1 MRPQTKLPK
10 LTLWICLGGFLLC
23 GLLLQ
28 SAWGQVQLSPAELTI
43 KEGYKGSYSVG
54 LTAEPS
60 GSVAYDINV
69 TNSDVTTNPTTV
81 TFTPENWDE
90 SQTVTV
96 NVAKDPDHKDDSAT
110 ITHSIRQTSEARKA
124 STRQAFF
131 AQTGSSNVRVFI
143 TDQDLNPEVLITPT
157 SFTIWEGGSQT
168 YTASLVAGPVPDPT
182 SLVIVSAS
190 SSGNGVSVSPASYIF
205 SSTGVS
211 KTFTISTS
219 EDSNTSDTS
228 ATISHSAWSQD
239 PNWNFTPDS
248 VSVTVWDDDQTAGIT
263 PSPPTTVSL
272 DEGTSK
278 TYWSPRLTGRPTSNV
293 TISTSRS
300 GSGDV
305 DATSSQTFT
314 PTNYSTS
321 QHFIVSA
328 EEDSDEVDD
337 SATISHSVSSSDSSY
352 NGYSLQ
358 STGVSVIDN
367 DERVDPPDVTLTVN
381 PSSVTE
387 GGSSTLTVSVP
398 SSVSGNLSV
407 SISVT
412 GGTASTSD
420 YSAPS
425 SITILNGNSLATGT
439 FRATDDSDDE
449 NNETVTLQASAS
461 NYDSSSEQTI
471 TIVDNDTADPPDV
484 TLSVN
489 PSSVTEGGSST
500 LTVSVPSS
508 VSGNLSVSISV
519 TGGTASTSDYSAPSS
534 ITILNGNSLATGTF
548 RATDD
553 SDDENNETVT
563 LQASAS
569 NYDSSSEQTITIV
582 DNDTADP
589 PDVTL
594 SVNPSSV
601 TEGGSS
607 TLAVSVPSSVSSNLS
622 VSISVTG
629 GTASTSDYSA
639 PSSITIL
646 NGNSLATGTFRAT
659 DDSDDE
665 NNETVTLQASA
676 SNYDSSSEQTI
687 TIVDNDTDSDPP
699 TIDSFTASRTDT
711 CGGTLTLTWTTSDA
725 DTVTLNGS
733 AVNADGNQQVS
744 PTTTTSYTLVASA
757 TGHDDDTETI
767 NVTVHSQVVIN
778 TYTTTSATIKVN
790 ESVTLTWTTSHADTV
805 TLNGSAV
812 NADGNQQVSPTTTT
826 SYTLVA
832 ANPGC
837 TASDTI
843 TITFWRAPGA
853 DIDADDTTIDEGDCT
868 DLTWTTSNANSA
880 SINRNIGDVSLNNS
894 TGYQVCPAT
903 SRSYTLTASNPE
915 YTGSSAATDSV
926 WITVT
931 PHVPPDPLIT
941 LSATSPVTEGS
952 DSTLTATVPSNV
964 SGDLTINIDVTGGS
978 ASSDDY
984 TAPASITIP
993 NGNNEATGTL
1003 DVTDDSRS
1011 EPDET
1016 IDLQAT
1022 ASGYQNGS
1030 ATITVTDDDQAG
1042 VQVTPTNLT
1051 IDEGGSESYQVV
1063 LTSEPSDPV
1072 TITLTHSGSSDVS
1085 TPTTSLSFQPT
1096 TWDDAQTVTLQAAE
1110 DDDAK
1115 VDQASYSHSAA
1126 SDDGD
1131 YDGIAVAAVSVTV
1144 TENDTAGVQ
1153 ISETAL
1159 TVPEGDSRTY
1169 TVVLTSLPSDSVTI
1183 SIAHAGDADISV
1195 DDDELVFTTADWDQ
1209 LQTVTVSA
1217 AHDDD
1222 ARVDTASFSHTAAS
1236 LDPDYDG
1243 AAIATLTVSV
1253 ETTEDETAGV
1263 QVTPTNL
1270 TIDEGG
1276 SESYQVVLTSEPSDP
1291 VTITLTHSGSGD
1303 VSTTTTSLSFQPTT
1317 WDDAQTVTLQAAED
1331 DDAKVDQASYA
1342 HSAASDDGDYDG
1354 IAVAAVSVT
1363 VTENDTAGVQISET
1377 ALTVPEGDSRTYTV
1391 VLTSLPS
1398 DSVTVSIAHA
1408 GDADI
1413 SVDDDELVFTTADW
1427 DQLQTVTVS
1436 AAHDDDA
1443 RVDTASFSHTA
1454 ASLDPDYD
1462 GAAIATLTVSVET
1475 TEDETAGVQVTPTN
1489 LTIDEGGSESYQVVL
1504 TSEPSNPVTITL
1516 THSGSGDVSTTT
1528 TSLTFQ
1534 PTTWKDAQTVT
1545 LQAAEDDDAKV
1556 DQASYA
1562 HSAASDDGDYDG
1574 IAVAAVSVTV
1584 TENDTAGVRISE
1596 TALTVPEGDS
1606 RTYTVVLTSLPSDS
1620 VTVSIAHAGDADIS
1634 VDDDEL
1640 VFTTADWDQLQTVT
1654 VSAAHD
1660 DDARV
1665 DTASFSHTAAS
1676 LDPDY
1681 DGAAIATLTVS
1692 VETTEDETAGVQ
1704 VTPTNLTIDEGG
1716 SESYQ
1721 VVLTSEPSDPVT
1733 ITLTHS
1739 GSGDVSTTT
1748 TSLTFNATTWK
1759 DAQTVT
1765 LQAAEDDDAKVD
1777 QASYAHSAASDDDDY
1792 DGIAVAAV
1800 SVTVIEND
1808 TAGVQISETAL
1819 TVPEGDSRTY
1829 TVVLTS
1835 LPSDSVTV
1843 SIAHAG
1849 DADISVDDDELV
1861 FTTTDWDQL
1870 QPVTVSAAHD
1880 DDARVDM
1887 ATFSHTAASLDPD
1900 YDGAAITTLTVSVE
1914 TTEDETA
1921 GVQVTPTNLTI
1932 DEGGSDSYQVVLTS
1946 EPSDPVTIT
1955 LTHSGSGDVSTTTT
1969 SLTFNATTWKDSQT
1983 VTLQAWKD
1991 HNAKVDRASYSHSAA
2006 SDDGDYDGI
2015 AVAAVS
2021 VTVTENDTA
2030 GVQISETALT
2040 VPEGDSRTYTVVLTS
2055 LPSHSVTASIAHA
2068 GDADIS
2074 VDDDELVFTTA
2085 DWDQGQTVTV
2095 SAAHDDDARVDMASF
2110 SHTAQSPDRQY
2121 DGIQIASVSATTI
2134 DDDQPAVSIQPQTL
2148 SLIEGTTKPFTVRL
2162 DTQPSHNV
2170 TISWTAAHS
2179 IVEPASGPLTFTT
2192 ANWDG
2197 AQSVSLFAKHDDD
2210 ADPDKTFLTFSAASQ
2225 DAHYQGLSIRRL
2237 PVRIQEDDEAGVRIT
2252 PIELTVPE
2260 GKTHQYAVVLTSQPA
2275 APVKVALSASGD
2287 PDVTTDTSLLTF
2299 DPAKWDDSQLVTIQ
2313 AAQDPDAINDQA
2325 TISHAVSSTDVS
2337 YDRIDADAVS
2347 VVVLEDDEAGVRITP
2362 FEMTI
2367 PEGKTHQYAV
2377 VLTSKPA
2384 APVKVALSASGD
2396 PDVTTDT
2403 NLLTFDPAK
2412 WDDSQLVTV
2421 QAAQDPDAI
2430 NDQAT
2435 ISHAV
2440 SSADASYDRIHADA
2454 VSVVVLEDDEA
2465 GVRITP
2471 FEMTIPEGKT
2481 HQYAVVLTSKPSAA
2495 VTVGLSLTG
2504 DPDVTTDTS
2513 LLTFDPAKWD
2523 DSQLVT
2529 IQAAQD
2535 PDAINDQA
2543 TISHAVSS
2551 ADASYDRIHADA
2563 VSVVVLEDDEAGV
2576 RITPFEMTIPEGKT
2590 NQYAVVLTSKPSA
2603 AVTVGLS
2610 LTGDPDVTTDTS
2622 LLTFD
2627 PAKWDDSQ
2635 LVTIQAAQDPDA
2647 LDDQATISHAVSSTD
2662 ASYDRIHAD
2671 AVSVVILDDDEAG
2684 VRITPVKLTIPEGK
2698 TNQYA
2703 VVLTSKPSGAVTVG
2717 LSLTGDPDVTTDTSL
2732 LTFDPAKWDDS
2743 QLVTVQTAQDPDAGN
2758 DRCVIRHATI
2768 SADPSYQAL
2777 EVGSVTVLG
2786 VDDEQA
2792 GVTIQPNPH
2801 LTMAEGATNNYT
2813 VVLDTQPFN
2822 PVTVFIALNN
2832 PEVTASV
2839 AQLAFEPSE
2848 WDQPQAVTV
2857 SAARDPDTVDD
2868 QAIARHTSK
2877 SNDGDY
2883 HQIAVPDLQ
2892 ITVTDTTADQVAQT
2906 LKPLFGVLGRT
2917 IAQSAQDSILARMKR
2932 TERIQQIRD
2941 NQGWWAAAYETQT
2954 FQPLP
2959 DHLTPPD
2966 RRTQVSDP
2974 RRRQVSFYEPL
2985 SLNDNSWNPVFWG
2998 QGDLQH
3004 FNGDLVAVS
3013 YRGALSAAHAGI
3025 DFSPTKSLLTGL
3037 GFQRSWGHLDY
3048 TDERGEGRLTA
3059 GINTFHPYLQWKP
3072 TPDLALWSIGGFGRG
3087 TVQAVEPNFRDDL
3100 PVEFSMVSAGFDQ
3113 RLLNWA
3119 RTRFSLRGDAFTVSL
3134 TSAPSHQ
3141 LGQIQGRAHRGRLML
3156 AGDRTHQAG
3165 QHKFLSIGIEVGSRF
3180 DGGDADRGA
3189 GLEAGFNLG
3198 LLDTA
3203 TGMEASL
3210 LGRGLILHGAGYRDW
3225 GIGFQAAYDPG
3236 AKKHGF
3242 RLALTSTLGQDG
3254 QGRTRLWDQS
3264 HLLLRPSQL
3273 SPGRSQGRTVGE
3285 AAYALQVFRRKALLT
3300 PYSRL
3305 RSAYGGREVAWG
3317 SAYDLVPDRGS
3328 RRPLKVELEAVRR
3341 SNPALGS
3348 KLGVALRMLIPF

>member
-10 LTLWICLGGFLLC
+10 LTLWICFGGVLLC

-69 TNSDVTTNPTTV
+69 TNSHVTTKPTTV
-81 TFTPENWDE
+81 TFTPETWDE

-143 TDQDLNPEVLITPT
+143 TYQHLTPEVQITPT
-157 SFTIWEGGSQT
+157 SFTILEGGSKT
-168 YTASLVAGPVPDPT
+168 YMATLVAGAAADPT

-190 SSGNGVSVSPASYIF
+190 SSGNGVSVSPASYTF

-228 ATISHSAWSQD
+228 ATISHSAWSDD

-263 PSPPTTVSL
+263 PDPPTTVSL

-300 GSGDV
+300 GSADV
-305 DATSSQTFT
+305 TPTPSRTFTSS
-314 PTNYSTS
+314 NYSTS
-321 QHFIVSA
+321 KHFIVNA
-328 EEDSDEVDD
+328 KEDSDEVDD

-367 DERVDPPDVTLTVN
+367 DEPVDPPDVTLTVN

-387 GGSSTLTVSVP
+387 GGSSTLTVSVSP
-398 SSVSGNLSV
+398 SVSGNLSV

-425 SITILNGNSLATGT
+425 SITILNGNSSATGT

-484 TLSVN
+484 TLTVN

-500 LTVSVPSS
+500 LT
-508 VSGNLSVSISV
+508 
-519 TGGTASTSDYSAPSS
+519 
-534 ITILNGNSLATGTF
+534 
-548 RATDD
+548 
-553 SDDENNETVT
+553 
-563 LQASAS
+563 
-569 NYDSSSEQTITIV
+569 
-582 DNDTADP
+582 
-589 PDVTL
+589 
-594 SVNPSSV
+594 
-601 TEGGSS
+601 
-607 TLAVSVPSSVSSNLS
+607 VSVPSSVSSNLS

-646 NGNSLATGTFRAT
+646 NGNSSATGTFRAT

-676 SNYDSSSEQTI
+676 SNYDPSSEQTI

-699 TIDSFTASRTDT
+699 TIDSFTPSRTDT

-744 PTTTTSYTLVASA
+744 PTSTTSYTLVASA

-805 TLNGSAV
+805 TLNGGAV
-812 NADGNQQVSPTTTT
+812 NADGNQQVSPTSTT

-832 ANPGC
+832 VNPGC

-894 TGYQVCPAT
+894 TGYQVCPAS

-964 SGDLTINIDVTGGS
+964 SGDLSINIDVTGGS

-1003 DVTDDSRS
+1003 KVTDDSRS

-1072 TITLTHSGSSDVS
+1072 TITLTHSGSGDVS
-1085 TPTTSLSFQPT
+1085 TPTTSLTFQPT

-1169 TVVLTSLPSDSVTI
+1169 TVVLTSLPSDSVTV

-1276 SESYQVVLTSEPSDP
+1276 SESYQVVLTSEPSNP

-1303 VSTTTTSLSFQPTT
+1303 VSTPTTSLTFQPTT

-1504 TSEPSNPVTITL
+1504 TSEPSDPVTITL
-1516 THSGSGDVSTTT
+1516 THSGSGDVSTPT

-1534 PTTWKDAQTVT
+1534 PTTWDDAQTVT

-1556 DQASYA
+1556 DQASYS

-1584 TENDTAGVRISE
+1584 TENDTAGVQISE

-1606 RTYTVVLTSLPSDS
+1606 RTYTVVLTSLPSHS
-1620 VTVSIAHAGDADIS
+1620 VTISIAHAGDADIS

-1640 VFTTADWDQLQTVT
+1640 VFTTTDWDQVQTVT

-1716 SESYQ
+1716 SDSYQ

-1739 GSGDVSTTT
+1739 GSGDVSTPT
-1748 TSLTFNATTWK
+1748 TSLTFQPTTWD

-1777 QASYAHSAASDDDDY
+1777 QASYSHSAASDDGDY

-1800 SVTVIEND
+1800 SVTVTEND
-1808 TAGVQISETAL
+1808 TAGVQINETAL

-1849 DADISVDDDELV
+1849 DGDISVDDDELV
-1861 FTTTDWDQL
+1861 FTTTDWDQG
-1870 QPVTVSAAHD
+1870 QTVTVSAAHD

-1914 TTEDETA
+1914 TTEDKTA

-1969 SLTFNATTWKDSQT
+1969 SLSFDATTWKDAQT
-1983 VTLQAWKD
+1983 VTLQARED
-1991 HNAKVDRASYSHSAA
+1991 DNAKVDRASYSHSAA
-2006 SDDGDYDGI
+2006 SDDDDYDGI

-2021 VTVTENDTA
+2021 VTVTEDDTA
-2030 GVQISETALT
+2030 GVQISHTALT

-2055 LPSHSVTASIAHA
+2055 LPSHSVTISIAHA

-2074 VDDDELVFTTA
+2074 VDDDELVFTTT

-2095 SAAHDDDARVDMASF
+2095 SAAHDDDARVDTATF

-2197 AQSVSLFAKHDDD
+2197 PQAVPLFAKHDDD
-2210 ADPDKTFLTFSAASQ
+2210 ADPDNTFLTFSAASQ

-2237 PVRIQEDDEAGVRIT
+2237 PVRIQDDDEAGVRIT

-2260 GKTHQYAVVLTSQPA
+2260 GKTEQYAVVLTSQ
-2275 APVKVALSASGD
+2275 
-2287 PDVTTDTSLLTF
+2287 
-2299 DPAKWDDSQLVTIQ
+2299 
-2313 AAQDPDAINDQA
+2313 
-2325 TISHAVSSTDVS
+2325 
-2337 YDRIDADAVS
+2337 
-2347 VVVLEDDEAGVRITP
+2347 
-2362 FEMTI
+2362 
-2367 PEGKTHQYAV
+2367 
-2377 VLTSKPA
+2377 
-2384 APVKVALSASGD
+2384 
-2396 PDVTTDT
+2396 
-2403 NLLTFDPAK
+2403 
-2412 WDDSQLVTV
+2412 
-2421 QAAQDPDAI
+2421 
-2430 NDQAT
+2430 
-2435 ISHAV
+2435 
-2440 SSADASYDRIHADA
+2440 
-2454 VSVVVLEDDEA
+2454 
-2465 GVRITP
+2465 
-2471 FEMTIPEGKT
+2471 
-2481 HQYAVVLTSKPSAA
+2481 PSAA

-2513 LLTFDPAKWD
+2513 LLTFP
-2523 DSQLVT
+2523 
-2529 IQAAQD
+2529 
-2535 PDAINDQA
+2535 
-2543 TISHAVSS
+2543 
-2551 ADASYDRIHADA
+2551 
-2563 VSVVVLEDDEAGV
+2563 
-2576 RITPFEMTIPEGKT
+2576 
-2590 NQYAVVLTSKPSA
+2590 
-2603 AVTVGLS
+2603 
-2610 LTGDPDVTTDTS
+2610 
-2622 LLTFD
+2622 

-2684 VRITPVKLTIPEGK
+2684 VRITPIELTVPEGK
-2698 TNQYA
+2698 TEQYA
-2703 VVLTSKPSGAVTVG
+2703 VVLTSQPSAAVTVG

-2732 LTFDPAKWDDS
+2732 LTFPPAKWDDSQLVTLQAAQDPDALDDQATISHAVSSTDASYDRIHADAVSVVILDDDEAGVRITPVEMTIPEGKTNQYAVVLTSQPSAAVTVGLSLTGDPDVTTDTSLLTFAPAKWDDS
-2743 QLVTVQTAQDPDAGN
+2743 QLVTVQAAQDPDAGN
-2758 DRCVIRHATI
+2758 DRCLIRHATI
-2768 SADPSYQAL
+2768 SGDPSYQAL

-2786 VDDEQA
+2786 VDDDQA

-2801 LTMAEGATNNYT
+2801 LTMAEGATNDYT

-2932 TERIQQIRD
+2932 TQRIQQIRD
-2941 NQGWWAAAYETQT
+2941 NQGWWTPTYETQT

-2959 DHLTPPD
+2959 DHLTPPA

-2998 QGDLQH
+2998 HGDLQH
-3004 FNGDLVAVS
+3004 FNGDLAAVS

-3087 TVQAVEPNFRDDL
+3087 TVQAVQPNFRHDL
-3100 PVEFSMVSAGFDQ
+3100 PAEFSMVSAGFDQ

-3156 AGDRTHQAG
+3156 AGDRTHQVG

-3180 DGGDADRGA
+3180 DGGDADRGT

-3203 TGMEASL
+3203 AGMEASL

-3285 AAYALQVFRRKALLT
+3285 AAYALQVFRRRALLT

-3317 SAYDLVPDRGS
+3317 TAYDLVPDRGS